1 MKDKNYVVDRKDV
14 YAGRLIHAKSV
25 YETYDH
31 SCIYPMNYNVCR
43 SVLFGINPDQT
54 SSDLLY
60 ESGNYPI
67 LNVTDNK
74 IIKNNVRS
82 SKDGAFIIDNAIN
95 IDKLLE
101 YYGYDEKLTYHEILN
116 VRNSI
121 FSYFFLV
128 QNSMDFGQYYE
139 GLKFYPV
146 FDDAPNI
153 EYFDAVYN
161 LRDQSFD
168 GADNFKPSK
177 EEGHV
182 RSLKK

>member
-1 MKDKNYVVDRKDV
+1 MQKR
-14 YAGRLIHAKSV
+14 IFS
-25 YETYDH
+25 
-31 SCIYPMNYNVCR
+31 
-43 SVLFGINPDQT
+43 INPDQT

-67 LNVTDNK
+67 LNVTDSK
-74 IIKNNVRS
+74 IIKNNIRS

-116 VRNSI
+116 IRNNI

-177 EEGHV
+177 EERHV